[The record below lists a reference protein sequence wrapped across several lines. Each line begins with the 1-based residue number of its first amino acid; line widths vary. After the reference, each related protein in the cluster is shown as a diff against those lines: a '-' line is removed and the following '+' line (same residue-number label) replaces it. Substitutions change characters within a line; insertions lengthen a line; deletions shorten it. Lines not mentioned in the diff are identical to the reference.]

1 MKTKLTILFLL
12 VSLSMNQSF
21 AQWGGFGGK
30 KGPSIK
36 GKITGSIIDSTSN
49 IAVSYATISLRKA
62 GSDKIINGT
71 LSEDDGSFKFADIKD
86 GKYDLEVSFL
96 GYKAK
101 LVSNVELTLKDPDY
115 EVGNV
120 LLLPDNVILDEVQ
133 ITEKRALFENK
144 VDKIVFNAEDDSS
157 ISGGDAADVLRKVPL
172 LSVDLDG
179 NVSIRGS
186 QQVRILINGKPS
198 GMFSANAADALKMF
212 PADQIKK
219 VEVIT
224 SPGAKYDGE
233 GSGGIINIITKKE
246 NVEGIAGTVN
256 ASVGNRQNNGNLNLN
271 IGKGRFGFT
280 TNAGLWYSNPID
292 GTNNFLRTSDAG
304 EVLYRFDGI
313 TNTSRLGFNGS
324 ASAFYDFN
332 AYNALNTSIT
342 YRGFGFD
349 TEGTSDGSFPFGDF
363 DRVSLGNNLSS
374 GYDWNTDF
382 TKKFAANEKQELVF
396 AAQVSGNVQNQ
407 DNFITDIGVINR
419 NENIVNDPDN
429 LELTGQID
437 YVHPVGKAN
446 KIEVG
451 AKTVIRRID
460 SDSKFLGFNDQSQ
473 DYDVLDVS
481 RSNLFLYDQDVM
493 AGYVSYNYY
502 IGKLN
507 LITGLRYERT
517 QIDGDGSAAEQD
529 FSNSYTNWLPN
540 FAISKSLKNFRNIK
554 FSYSQRIQRP
564 SLRFI
569 NPFRNTTDIG
579 NISFGNPLLNPEL
592 THQFELGYNTSFKG
606 VTIFGNVYYRQTEDI
621 IESVLS
627 LGEQASLNTFDNVG
641 KNKSVGINLFLNKTI
656 KKLTIRGGGDVF
668 TYNVTGVANGEMLE
682 NSQISYRIFTSGE
695 YAITGNIKADFFAFF
710 NAPRFTLQGQNASF
724 SMYALG
730 FRYDITN
737 DFSLGVRMV
746 EPFTANKSFDSNIDG
761 VGFTQTSSFVLPFR
775 SFGLNVKYK
784 FGKVDFK
791 ERKSKIKNS
800 DLKSDD
806 GGGQGGGGG
815 GQQRGN

>member
-1 MKTKLTILFLL
+1 MKIKLTVLFLL

-36 GKITGSIIDSTSN
+36 GKITGSVIDSTSN
-49 IAVSYATISLRKA
+49 VPVSYATISLKKA

-101 LVSNVELTLKDPDY
+101 QVKSVELTLKDPDY
-115 EVGNV
+115 SIGNI

-179 NVSIRGS
+179 NVSIQGS

-256 ASVGNRQNNGNLNLN
+256 ASAGNRQNNGNLNLN

-292 GTNNFLRTSDAG
+292 GTNNFLRMSDAG
-304 EVLYRFDGI
+304 DVLYRFDGI
-313 TNTSRLGFNGS
+313 TNTSRIGFNGS

-349 TEGTSDGSFPFGDF
+349 TEGTSNGSFGFGDF
-363 DRVSLGNNLSS
+363 NRTSLGNNLSS
-374 GYDWNTDF
+374 GYDWNTDY
-382 TKKFAANEKQELVF
+382 TKKFAGNEKQELVL
-396 AAQVSGNVQNQ
+396 AAQVSGSVQNQ

-460 SDSKFLGFNDQSQ
+460 SDSKFLAFNDQSQ
-473 DYDVLDVS
+473 DYDILDVS

-493 AGYVSYNYY
+493 AGYLSYNYY

-507 LITGLRYERT
+507 LVTGLRYERT

-529 FSNSYTNWLPN
+529 FTNGYTNWLPN
-540 FAISKSLKNFRNIK
+540 FAISKSLKNFRSINL
-554 FSYSQRIQRP
+554 SYSQRIQRP

-569 NPFRNTTDIG
+569 NPFINTTDIG

-592 THQFELGYNTSFKG
+592 THKVELGYNTSIKG
-606 VTIFGNVYYRQTEDI
+606 VTIFGKLYYKQTEDI

-641 KNKSVGINLFLNKTI
+641 QNKSVGINLFLNKTI
-656 KKLTIRGGGDVF
+656 KKFTIRGGGDVF

-761 VGFTQTSSFVLPFR
+761 LGFTQTSSFVLPFR

-791 ERKSKIKNS
+791 ERKSKIRNS
-800 DLKSDD
+800 DLKQDD
-806 GGGQGGGGG
+806 GGGQQGGG